1 MFANNKKKLYSCFE
15 YAIILPFSIT
25 KTEQAWKWPMNL
37 EQDSF
42 VIAAVF
48 FQITISNL
56 LSYTQFIVA
65 DDDLDSEN
73 DDFP

>member
-1 MFANNKKKLYSCFE
+1 
-15 YAIILPFSIT
+15 
-25 KTEQAWKWPMNL
+25 MNL

-48 FQITISNL
+48 FQITILNL